1 MGSDMLCLR
10 ESPSIAGSIHIL
22 RYAEGMAQGP
32 RKQKGGQGS
41 AEVNLSHDLD
51 MVPIFQSQTVD
62 AELDADN
69 IRGVLESN
77 GIASVLETSPVAS
90 LGFEVF
96 VARADME
103 RAQALIAE
111 ALEAGPEA
119 AAEAEAESENPQ

>member
-1 MGSDMLCLR
+1 
-10 ESPSIAGSIHIL
+10 
-22 RYAEGMAQGP
+22 MAQGP
-32 RKQKGGQGS
+32 EEQEGGQGP

-96 VARADME
+96 VARADLE

-119 AAEAEAESENPQ
+119 ADEAEAESENPQ

>member
-1 MGSDMLCLR
+1 
-10 ESPSIAGSIHIL
+10 
-22 RYAEGMAQGP
+22 MAQEAEE
-32 RKQKGGQGS
+32 QEGGQGS

-51 MVPIFQSQTVD
+51 MVSLFQSQTVD

-77 GIASVLETSPVAS
+77 GIASVLETSSVAS

-96 VARADME
+96 VARADLE

-119 AAEAEAESENPQ
+119 AAEGEAESENPR

>member
-1 MGSDMLCLR
+1 
-10 ESPSIAGSIHIL
+10 
-22 RYAEGMAQGP
+22 MAQDP
-32 RKQKGGQGS
+32 EEKDGGQDT
-41 AEVNLSHDLD
+41 AEANLSHDLD
-51 MVPIFQSQTVD
+51 MVSLFQSQTVD

-69 IRGVLESN
+69 IRGVLESG

-96 VARADME
+96 VARADLE
-103 RAQALIAE
+103 RAQALIDE

>member
-10 ESPSIAGSIHIL
+10 ESPSVAGLIHIL
-22 RYAEGMAQGP
+22 RYPGAMAQDP
-32 RKQKGGQGS
+32 QERKGGQGS

-51 MVPIFQSQTVD
+51 MVSLFQSQTVD

-77 GIASVLETSPVAS
+77 GIASVLERTSFGS

-96 VARADME
+96 VARADLE

-119 AAEAEAESENPQ
+119 AAEGEADSENPR